1 MRGTFPRPPL
11 CVAVP
16 RSEGLTF
23 TPAAHAKD
31 EYEGDDEDE
40 PKVPSCFWAAMQ
52 GGYSDHGKHGIH
64 GIHGRS
70 ARTTRAFG
78 FFLKF
83 NQSKRVISQ
92 LEGLTVSVSF
102 RVFRGHLILEKGHSL
117 VLNPRRRTVEGA
129 EPDEKFS

>member
-1 MRGTFPRPPL
+1 
-11 CVAVP
+11 
-16 RSEGLTF
+16 
-23 TPAAHAKD
+23 
-31 EYEGDDEDE
+31 
-40 PKVPSCFWAAMQ
+40 MQ
-52 GGYSDHGKHGIH
+52 AGYSDHGKHGIH